1 MKNKIKWFF
10 IALMTICL
18 LSATMIM
25 FSGCGDKESEDT
37 SVNAPIAGA
46 FALENTPIHTT
57 VNSITDMYI
66 VSGEIQLY
74 LDGRISSR
82 IEAIVQGY
90 TGSNIQTQTNI
101 GTYSWV
107 EGSDK
112 IDVVWNNSPNET
124 VIMSYYGDSLING
137 MLTYSLTGINDSGEL
152 DGKVYQAIYD
162 IENVTDKYN
171 IDGGYLVGK
180 TSQFVNKG
188 ADASLVTA
196 IANDGFEFDGWSDG
210 VKESER
216 RDLSLSGNIHVKA
229 VFRQVE
235 PIYLLE
241 YSAGEGGT
249 LEGKT
254 SQYVVNGRSA
264 SQVVATPE
272 EGYEFVRWSDG
283 VTTAE
288 RTDSA
293 VAGDITVTAIFE
305 EIDKYTLTY
314 TAGLGGYIEGNESQT
329 VQKGESGQT
338 VTAVAYEGYEFVG
351 WSDDVNT
358 AERTDTN
365 VSEDITVTAIFE
377 EIDKYTLTYI
387 AGLGG
392 YIEGNES
399 QIVQKGESGQTV
411 TAVAYEG
418 YEFVGWSDDVNTAER
433 TDTNVTED
441 ITVTAIFEEKDK
453 YTLTYTAG
461 LGGYIEGNES
471 QIVQKG
477 ESGQTVT
484 AVAYEGYEFVGWSDG
499 VATAERTDTN
509 VTENITVTAIFEEE
523 NMPPYFVDGT
533 GTIEDPYQISNY
545 SQLKCIE
552 MYPNACYILT
562 GNITLP
568 QTPQNTSNFT
578 PLFNDETMFNGSLNG
593 NGHTIYNLTIHN
605 TNTFYTG
612 LFACIGA
619 NGSIT
624 NLTLENVNLQGTNY
638 IGGIAG
644 YALGKITDC
653 KVSGKITYIPQN
665 SYKIYIGGIAGR
677 AENNVNGCTSSVE
690 IIADGVN
697 GEIYVGGIVGYYSYD
712 MGKSETSFTVVSSV
726 NISLSANENNRINGY
741 LGGVFGESSETISLK
756 NSRFDGNITVD
767 GLQDTY
773 AGGLIGYS
781 FGFGSTFTSCYTT
794 GNITVADS
802 TSNAYVGGLIGNS
815 CSRSFK
821 SCYTIGDITVT
832 DCYSAEVGGLI
843 GYCGNDY
850 TFALCYTAGDI
861 TVSDCHSSYVGG
873 LVGNNYYNNNTF
885 TSCYT
890 IGIISVTSNDDTSVG
905 GLIGGLLSD
914 TIISNSYTTAQ
925 ISFEGEAQ
933 TKYIGSIVG
942 QAGKLTITNTHWLYF
957 TESGVE
963 YAVGYSSDMGIPTS
977 IGSTKHTDI
986 ANFYTLADA
995 LNKGLETPVWE
1006 NIWNSS
1012 LPTLKKENN

>member
-10 IALMTICL
+10 IALTTICL

-74 LDGRISSR
+74 LDGRISSS

-112 IDVVWNNSPNET
+112 INVVWNNSPNEI

-137 MLTYSLTGINDSGEL
+137 ILTYSLTGINDIGEL
-152 DGKVYQAIYD
+152 EGKVYQAIYD
-162 IENVTDKYN
+162 VENVTNKYN

-188 ADASLVTA
+188 EDASLVTA

-216 RDLSLSGNIHVKA
+216 RDRSLSGNIHVKA

-264 SQVVATPE
+264 SQVVAIPE

-288 RTDSA
+288 RTDTA

-305 EIDKYTLTY
+305 KLDKYTLTY

-351 WSDDVNT
+351 WSDDVTT
-358 AERTDTN
+358 ADRTDINVTN
-365 VSEDITVTAIFE
+365 DITVTAIFVVL
-377 EIDKYTLTYI
+377 DTTHF
-387 AGLGG
+387 AG
-392 YIEGNES
+392 GNGS
-399 QIVQKGESGQTV
+399 KS
-411 TAVAYEG
+411 
-418 YEFVGWSDDVNTAER
+418 N
-433 TDTNVTED
+433 
-441 ITVTAIFEEKDK
+441 
-453 YTLTYTAG
+453 
-461 LGGYIEGNES
+461 
-471 QIVQKG
+471 
-477 ESGQTVT
+477 
-484 AVAYEGYEFVGWSDG
+484 
-499 VATAERTDTN
+499 
-509 VTENITVTAIFEEE
+509 
-523 NMPPYFVDGT
+523 PYKIS
-533 GTIEDPYQISNY
+533 TIEQMNNVS
-545 SQLKCIE
+545 L
-552 MYPNACYILT
+552 YPNAHYILI
-562 GNITLP
+562 NDITLP

-593 NGHTIYNLTIHN
+593 NGHTIYNLTIRN
-605 TNTFYTG
+605 TDTFYTG
-612 LFACIGA
+612 LFACIGVD
-619 NGSIT
+619 GSVT

-644 YALGKITDC
+644 YATGEVTDC
-653 KVSGKITYIPQN
+653 KVSGKIIYIPQN
-665 SYKIYIGGIAGR
+665 SYNIYLGGIAGR
-677 AENNVNGCTSSVE
+677 AENNVNGCISSVE

-697 GEIYVGGIVGYYSYD
+697 GETYIGGIVGYFSYG
-712 MGKSETSFTVVSSV
+712 MGESKTSLTVVSSV
-726 NISLSANENNRINGY
+726 EINLLSINEDKQIYGY
-741 LGGVFGESSETISLK
+741 LGGVFGYSSEPITLK
-756 NSRFDGNITVD
+756 DSSAAGNIAAEGLRYSYVGGLIGDGSSSSTFTSCYAIGNITVTD
-767 GLQDTY
+767 SSSWTY
-773 AGGLIGYS
+773 VGGLIGDCGINNKFSACNTSVDITTMINGDTYVGGLIGNCDGNVFTLCYAIGEINVTANS
-781 FGFGSTFTSCYTT
+781 NTYIGGLIGANSYYNNTFTECYSTCNITVISDFISVGGLIGSSASGNTCISCYTT
-794 GNITVADS
+794 GNISVMSDDS
-802 TSNAYVGGLIGNS
+802 
-815 CSRSFK
+815 
-821 SCYTIGDITVT
+821 
-832 DCYSAEVGGLI
+832 
-843 GYCGNDY
+843 
-850 TFALCYTAGDI
+850 
-861 TVSDCHSSYVGG
+861 
-873 LVGNNYYNNNTF
+873 
-885 TSCYT
+885 
-890 IGIISVTSNDDTSVG
+890 TSVG
-905 GLIGGLLSD
+905 GLIGRSNSNSNS
-914 TIISNSYTTAQ
+914 TISNSYTTAQ

>member
-25 FSGCGDKESEDT
+25 FSGCGNKESEDT

-210 VKESER
+210 VKEAER

-288 RTDSA
+288 RTDTA
-293 VAGDITVTAIFE
+293 VAEDITVTAIFEEIDKYTLTYTASLGGYIEGNESQTVQKGESGQTVTAVAYEGYEFVDWSDGVATADRTDTNVTENITVTAIFE

-314 TAGLGGYIEGNESQT
+314 TAGLGGYIEGNESQIVQNGESGQTVTAVAYEGYEFVGWSDDVTTAERTDTNVTEDITVTAIFEEIDKYTLSYTAGIGGYIEGNESQT

-351 WSDDVNT
+351 WSDDV
-358 AERTDTN
+358 A
-365 VSEDITVTAIFE
+365 
-377 EIDKYTLTYI
+377 
-387 AGLGG
+387 
-392 YIEGNES
+392 
-399 QIVQKGESGQTV
+399 
-411 TAVAYEG
+411 
-418 YEFVGWSDDVNTAER
+418 TAER

-441 ITVTAIFEEKDK
+441 VTVTAIFEEIN
-453 YTLTYTAG
+453 TTQFAG
-461 LGGYIEGNES
+461 GSGSIGN
-471 QIVQKG
+471 
-477 ESGQTVT
+477 
-484 AVAYEGYEFVGWSDG
+484 
-499 VATAERTDTN
+499 
-509 VTENITVTAIFEEE
+509 
-523 NMPPYFVDGT
+523 PYKIS
-533 GTIEDPYQISNY
+533 TIEQMNNM
-545 SQLKCIE
+545 LL
-552 MYPNACYILT
+552 YPNAHYILI
-562 GNITLP
+562 NDITLP
-568 QTPQNTSNFT
+568 QAAQNTSNFT
-578 PLFNDETMFNGSLNG
+578 SLFNGETMFNGSLNG
-593 NGHTIYNLTIHN
+593 NGHTIYNLTIYN
-605 TNTFYTG
+605 INTFYTG
-612 LFACIGA
+612 LFACIGVD
-619 NGSIT
+619 GSVT

-644 YALGKITDC
+644 YALGEITDC
-653 KVSGKITYIPQN
+653 KVSGKIIYIPQN
-665 SYKIYIGGIAGR
+665 SYKIYLGGIAGR

-697 GEIYVGGIVGYYSYD
+697 GETYVGGIVGYYSYG

-741 LGGVFGESSETISLK
+741 LGGVFGESSETISII
-756 NSRFDGNITVD
+756 NSRFDGNITAD
-767 GLQDTY
+767 GLGHTR
-773 AGGLIGYS
+773 AGGLIGYCS
-781 FGFGSTFTSCYTT
+781 SGTFSSCYSTGEIYVTNVDSAHVGGLTGCCNISGTFSSCYTT
-794 GNITVADS
+794 GDITVTTASYSLFVGGITGDGWGTFS
-802 TSNAYVGGLIGNS
+802 SCYTTGEIYVMTAGSAYVGGIAGDGRGTFSSCYTTGEIYVTAGDRAYFSEMLVGGLIG
-815 CSRSFK
+815 R
-821 SCYTIGDITVT
+821 
-832 DCYSAEVGGLI
+832 
-843 GYCGNDY
+843 
-850 TFALCYTAGDI
+850 
-861 TVSDCHSSYVGG
+861 
-873 LVGNNYYNNNTF
+873 
-885 TSCYT
+885 
-890 IGIISVTSNDDTSVG
+890 
-905 GLIGGLLSD
+905 SD
-914 TIISNSYTTAQ
+914 TFSTIFNSYTTAQ

-942 QAGKLTITNTHWLYF
+942 QAGELTINNTHWLYYIG
-957 TESGVE
+957 SGVE

-986 ANFYTLADA
+986 ADFYTLADA

-1006 NIWNSS
+1006 NIGNSS